1 MILNIFK
8 LSVASFSL
16 LLLMGTEALAAT
28 SNERDSLRGLQGVLV
43 KRVDFN
49 SQPANLAGKLVV
61 QEIRTEVEGQL
72 SQAGILILDEGG
84 YPESVELPF
93 LQIQGAISQIAKNY
107 YAYSIF
113 VELYQRAT
121 LLQNLSRPSVV
132 TWREGALSTGSML
145 KLQER
150 IKFLVNKFIEDYKEA
165 NSRAS
170 YAQSVSLS
178 PSQPVYTPRA
188 SY

>member
-1 MILNIFK
+1 MKLNVVRCLLIG
-8 LSVASFSL
+8 VSL
-16 LLLMGTEALAAT
+16 LLLVGAEAFAAT
-28 SNERDSLRGLQGVLV
+28 PNEKDSLRGLQGVLV

-49 SQPANLAGKLVV
+49 SQPANLTGKLVV
-61 QEIRTEVEGQL
+61 HEIRTEVEAQL
-72 SQAGILILDEGG
+72 SQAGILILDEGR
-84 YPESVELPF
+84 YPDSVELPF

-107 YAYSIF
+107 YAYGIL

-132 TWREGALSTGSML
+132 AWREGVLSTGSML
-145 KLQER
+145 KLRER
-150 IKFLVNKFIEDYKEA
+150 IRFLMNRFIQDYKEA

>member
-28 SNERDSLRGLQGVLV
+28 PNERDSLRGLQGVLV

-49 SQPANLAGKLVV
+49 SHPANLMGKLVV
-61 QEIRTEVEGQL
+61 HEIRTEVEAQL
-72 SQAGILILDEGG
+72 SQAGILILDESR
-84 YPESVELPF
+84 YSDSVELPF

-107 YAYSIF
+107 YAYSIL
-113 VELYQRAT
+113 VELHQRAT

-145 KLQER
+145 KLRER
-150 IKFLVNKFIEDYKEA
+150 IRFLVNKFIEDYKAA
-165 NSRAS
+165 NSRFS
-170 YAQSVSLS
+170 HAQLVSLF
-178 PSQPVYTPRA
+178 PSQPVYIPRA

>member
-16 LLLMGTEALAAT
+16 LLLMGTEAVAAT
-28 SNERDSLRGLQGVLV
+28 PNERDSLRGLQGVLV

-49 SQPANLAGKLVV
+49 SQPANLTGKLVV
-61 QEIRTEVEGQL
+61 HEIRTEVEAQL
-72 SQAGILILDEGG
+72 SQAGILILDEGR
-84 YPESVELPF
+84 YPDSVELPF

-145 KLQER
+145 KLRER
-150 IKFLVNKFIEDYKEA
+150 IRFLMNRFIQDYKEA
-165 NSRAS
+165 NSRTS
-170 YAQSVSLS
+170 HAQSVSLS
-178 PSQPVYTPRA
+178 PSQPVYIPRA